1 MIMSRRLVSL
11 DIFAGCGGLSQ
22 GLHDAG
28 VAETRWAV
36 EIYAPAANAFQLN
49 NKELVYIQKKRA
61 RLIVQNILK
70 YLLGILKKLKF
81 LFLLT

>member
-49 NKELVYIQKKRA
+49 NKELIYIQKKRA
-61 RLIVQNILK
+61 KLIVQNIF
-70 YLLGILKKLKF
+70 IENP
-81 LFLLT
+81 